1 MEATV
6 VSVGKSVLDGA
17 LSYAKSA
24 IAEEVTLQLGVQQ
37 DQGFIKDE
45 LEMMLSFLRAA
56 DKEQGHNEVFQT
68 WVKQVRDVAYDVEDC
83 LQDYVV
89 RLEKPSWWRRRL
101 SCTTLRERHRIAT
114 VMKEMRGKVE
124 DVSLRNSR
132 YKLLGGPAAAS
143 EPSPLTAAELQ
154 STTFDDIEATRV
166 AKQQEKVDLVDLITK
181 DGDGLQEIAVW
192 GTSGAT
198 GVASV
203 VWLAYQKVK
212 DRFPECHAWVKVMH
226 PFDAKEFIGSLVS
239 QFKANSHEGTSNT
252 PQGTP
257 SGVSALNEMEAK
269 DYNLLDDFCKYVANK
284 KYLIALNGLCNI
296 EEWDWIK
303 TYLPNKHNGSRI
315 LVCTPQA
322 EVAICWKNK
331 DGYKVSEIRQEGS
344 FVTPLYVFYEEVKD
358 SPTEQTDKTKSSS
371 NATASTEGRKSPPVP
386 NERKDPESQVID
398 LISKETK
405 PSMASSSTGGDNHP
419 EGLRESSS
427 PSLNKDPNA
436 AVKKLTRCTAMVPKR
451 SRTVVAA
458 EEAQL
463 MIGRRNEKDKL
474 IKMLDSGCDAKHRV
488 ISVIS
493 VWGMGGIGKT
503 TLVKSIYQS
512 SELEKLGFE
521 RRAWVPVSRPF
532 RRIELLRILAQ
543 RLVKDS
549 PGKKVES
556 TPGLARS
563 GLSMMGSKELIDKLK
578 QDLTGKKYLIVL
590 DDLSTTTEWDF
601 IKTMFPENSSSRIIV
616 TTRPKLVA
624 QHCSEEEEYMHRI
637 GDLKDKDALDL
648 FLDKNY

>member
-203 VWLAYQKVK
+203 VWVAYQKVK

-226 PFDAKEFIGSLVS
+226 PFDAKEFIGSLVR

-344 FVTPLYVFYEEVKD
+344 FVTPLYVFYEEVKV
-358 SPTEQTDKTKSSS
+358 SITIYIYIVMYSF
-371 NATASTEGRKSPPVP
+371 
-386 NERKDPESQVID
+386 
-398 LISKETK
+398 
-405 PSMASSSTGGDNHP
+405 HY
-419 EGLRESSS
+419 
-427 PSLNKDPNA
+427 
-436 AVKKLTRCTAMVPKR
+436 
-451 SRTVVAA
+451 
-458 EEAQL
+458 
-463 MIGRRNEKDKL
+463 
-474 IKMLDSGCDAKHRV
+474 KMLFFRNQL
-488 ISVIS
+488 
-493 VWGMGGIGKT
+493 
-503 TLVKSIYQS
+503 LVHCITQR
-512 SELEKLGFE
+512 GF
-521 RRAWVPVSRPF
+521 F
-532 RRIELLRILAQ
+532 F
-543 RLVKDS
+543 
-549 PGKKVES
+549 
-556 TPGLARS
+556 
-563 GLSMMGSKELIDKLK
+563 SK
-578 QDLTGKKYLIVL
+578 
-590 DDLSTTTEWDF
+590 
-601 IKTMFPENSSSRIIV
+601 
-616 TTRPKLVA
+616 
-624 QHCSEEEEYMHRI
+624 
-637 GDLKDKDALDL
+637 
-648 FLDKNY
+648 